1 MLTLRLS
8 QFDQIKAR
16 KSFLWGKGITITVW
30 SNPPVLKIT
39 TLVVNRKWVALLKH
53 SAFPDCSKTRVS
65 FGWRELY
72 VCSCNLQRR
81 LD

>member
-53 SAFPDCSKTRVS
+53 SAFPDYSKNTGFFRME
-65 FGWRELY
+65 GA
-72 VCSCNLQRR
+72 VCVQL
-81 LD
+81 